1 MTRPSKREIERAVD
15 RIVTAEDA
23 EESGMSSTIV
33 YTTDDPEVY
42 ETDAGERVELEDVDT
57 SPYGTVIILDGEY
70 VAPDA
75 RADF

>member
-15 RIVTAEDA
+15 RIVTTDDA
-23 EESGMSSTIV
+23 EEPAMSSTIV

-42 ETDAGERVELEDVDT
+42 ETETGERVELEDVDT

-70 VAPDA
+70 VNTGTDA
-75 RADF
+75 